1 MPQAL
6 PSELDERNRVVAI
19 YDEIAPTWDAR
30 QGIVERV
37 LMGEAMRV
45 ALADALRG
53 DVLEIGTGT
62 GATFRH
68 LGNARRVTSFTGT
81 DLSRGMLREAKV
93 PAAALDLPVSLV
105 RMDAGALAFSDG
117 TFDTVTT
124 SLMLCTVP
132 DPARALREMAR
143 VCCPDGRIVLLEHVR
158 APNPLIALSQRALT
172 PLQER
177 MLGCHLD
184 RRTDRLV
191 RELGFRVEQER
202 TRFFG
207 IFHLIVAL
215 PPHTSS
221 S

>member
-6 PSELDERNRVVAI
+6 PSELDERNRVAAI

-143 VCCPDGRIVLLEHVR
+143 VCRPDGRIVLLEHVR